1 MDMPRGI
8 PKNGFRVRNKNVDTS
23 VAQKAT
29 LFSAPRF
36 ETDAEIEAKLASRFS
51 ILNIMAEGCTNQT
64 IRSLIVSGPAGLGK
78 SYTVEETL
86 KSWDPDESQ
95 WTLIKGYI
103 RPTGLFKLIYEIRP
117 PGNVIVFDDAD
128 AVFGDETSLNML
140 KAVCDS
146 SDRRR
151 VSYMSEFRL
160 ISDESA
166 EMLPKQFDF
175 EGTIIFIT
183 NYDFDAMVE
192 KGHKLSPH
200 FQALVSRS
208 HYVDLAMKTKR
219 DYLIRIKQVA
229 RDGLLTQAGLN
240 QTEGAEVLS
249 FIEDNYERMRELSL
263 RMAQKVA
270 SVRKLGANWEEIARV
285 TCLRNQ

>member
-1 MDMPRGI
+1 MPRGV
-8 PKNGFRVRNKNVDTS
+8 PKAGFRNRKG
-23 VAQKAT
+23 KA
-29 LFSAPRF
+29 SNAAPRADLF
-36 ETDAEIEAKLASRFS
+36 TAPIRHETDAEIAAKLSSRFN
-51 ILNIMAEGCTNQT
+51 ILSIMARGCTDQT

-86 KSWDPDESQ
+86 KNWDPDESR
-95 WTLIKGYI
+95 WTQVKGYI
-103 RPTGLFKLIYEIRP
+103 RPTGLFKLLYDFRH

-128 AVFGDETSLNML
+128 AIFGDETSLNML

-166 EMLPKQFDF
+166 EALPKQFDF

-183 NYDFDAMVE
+183 NYDFDAMID

-200 FQALVSRS
+200 FAALVSRS

-219 DYLIRIKQVA
+219 DYLIRIRQVA
-229 RDGLLTQAGLN
+229 EDGLLRQAGLN
-240 QTEGAEVLS
+240 QAESEEVLD
-249 FIEDNYERMRELSL
+249 FINTNYDRMRELSL

-270 SVRKLGANWEEIARV
+270 SVRKLGANWEEIAKV

>member
-103 RPTGLFKLIYEIRP
+103 RPTGLFKLLYEFRH

>member
-1 MDMPRGI
+1 MPRGI

-103 RPTGLFKLIYEIRP
+103 RPTGLFKLLYEFRH

-285 TCLRNQ
+285 TCLKNN